1 MIESRMKIGLNL
13 KFKNIRVVFKNTEET
28 YASDPE
34 NNTGIP
40 WTFPIP
46 KSVVAD
52 GTVPSIQIR

>member
-46 KSVVAD
+46 KSVVAE
-52 GTVPSIQIR
+52 GTVP